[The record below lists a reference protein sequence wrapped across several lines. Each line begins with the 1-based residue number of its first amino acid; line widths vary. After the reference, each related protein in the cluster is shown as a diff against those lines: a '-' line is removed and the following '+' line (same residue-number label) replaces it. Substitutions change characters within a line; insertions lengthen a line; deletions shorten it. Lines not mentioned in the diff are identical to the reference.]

1 MTRPATPKPS
11 GPAGLAVAAQVG
23 LVYFV
28 CGTMGMSLAVPPA
41 QSTPLFPA
49 AGLAVA
55 AVLRH
60 GTPAVAGVWLGQ
72 AVMQIVRH
80 GLLEGRPTPALLAC
94 WSMLSFGAALQ
105 AVVAV
110 ALLSRHDARG
120 PHAAEG
126 GRLFTLLFLCGM
138 IACTVSATIGVGT
151 LAAAGFVDIGAVP
164 RAWWEWYCGDT
175 LGVFIFAPLI
185 VLLLDRPEATA
196 GRDILPVLVR
206 MGVLTLLIMAV
217 FLVVRRLEA
226 AGIAARLRDDLSS
239 AVAFLAL
246 VVTGIL
252 ADRDLAAHA
261 ARARETLALVEKER
275 LHRDLVIAR
284 DIQQGLLPK
293 QQPRLAGF
301 DIAGWNQP
309 ADETGGDYYDF
320 VPLDD
325 GRLAIA
331 IADVTGHGIGAAL
344 VVAEV
349 RALFRAEI
357 ARAALDDAVEQ
368 VHALLAPDLPNS
380 RLVTACFAVVCP
392 QRGGLAFVSTGHG
405 PILFRS
411 EATGAVRLLAPQ
423 GLPLGFDPDRRYAPA
438 VELPMAPGDAF
449 LVLTDG
455 FLEWADRRGTAFGLA
470 RITAVFQDHGR
481 MPAREIIGKLREA
494 VSTFAAGTPQT
505 DDLTAIVVRRMP
517 RA

>member
-1 MTRPATPKPS
+1 MTPPAMPKPS
-11 GPAGLAVAAQVG
+11 APAGLAVAAQVG
-23 LVYFV
+23 LVYLV

-41 QSTPLFPA
+41 QATPLFPA

-60 GTPAVAGVWLGQ
+60 GTPAVAGVWIGQ
-72 AVMQIVRH
+72 AAMQVVRH
-80 GLLEGRPTPALLAC
+80 GLLEGMPTPALLAC
-94 WSMLSFGAALQ
+94 WGMLSFGAALQ

-110 ALLSRHDARG
+110 SLLRRHDSRG
-120 PHAAEG
+120 SHAAEG

-151 LAAAGFVDIGAVP
+151 LAAAGFVDLGAVP

-185 VLLLDRPEATA
+185 VLLLDRSEATA
-196 GRDILPVLVR
+196 GRDVLPVLVR

-261 ARARETLALVEKER
+261 ARARETLALIEKGR
-275 LHRDLVIAR
+275 LQRDLVIAR

-293 QQPRLAGF
+293 REPHLQGF

-320 VPLDD
+320 VPLGD

-357 ARAALDDAVEQ
+357 GRAPLDEAVAH
-368 VHALLAPDLPNS
+368 VHALLAPDLPLG
-380 RLVTACFAVVCP
+380 RLVTACFAVVCEK
-392 QRGGLAFVSTGHG
+392 RAGLSFVSTGHG
-405 PILFRS
+405 PILFLS
-411 EATGAVRLLAPQ
+411 GATGAVRFLPPQ
-423 GLPLGFDPDRRYAPA
+423 GLPLGFAPERPYGRA
-438 VELPMAPGDAF
+438 ADLPMAVGDAF
-449 LVLTDG
+449 IVLTDG
-455 FLEWADRRGTAFGLA
+455 FVEWADGRGRAFGLERLA
-470 RITAVFQDHGR
+470 TVVREHGR
-481 MPAREIIGKLREA
+481 LPAREIIGKLREA

-505 DDLTAIVVRRMP
+505 DDLTAIVVKRLP
-517 RA
+517 R